1 MQTHRSPIVL
11 TQLMWRGGY
20 VVSFVCPASIAK
32 VLHASPLMHN
42 IVPGARVPG
51 STLGGRQHVRDL
63 SLSLSPQL
71 TNYLHGS
78 SYQVDTRPLT
88 HSTTLPCKRME
99 RSKDEEREKE
109 KKKEMK
115 LKEKD
120 EKRRKKEEAKLIDEL
135 LLEEKEK
142 RQREAT
148 AYEFQK
154 ATEKEE
160 AEDAEM
166 YAEIETLLAL
176 QAQTAAA
183 SSSSS
188 SLHLLRPSTPPT
200 PPLVAQPVTPIV
212 HEK

>member
-1 MQTHRSPIVL
+1 MPLVYGGWGSP
-11 TQLMWRGGY
+11 
-20 VVSFVCPASIAK
+20 S
-32 VLHASPLMHN
+32 SPLPLPH
-42 IVPGARVPG
+42 PPP
-51 STLGGRQHVRDL
+51 
-63 SLSLSPQL
+63 SLLE
-71 TNYLHGS
+71 YLHGS
-78 SYQVDTRPLT
+78 SYQVDTRPLA

-120 EKRRKKEEAKLIDEL
+120 EKRRKKEEVKLINEL
-135 LLEEKEK
+135 VLFDKEE

-148 AYEFQK
+148 ALEFQK

-176 QAQTAAA
+176 EAQTAAA

-200 PPLVAQPVTPIV
+200 PTEDKAQPVTPIV